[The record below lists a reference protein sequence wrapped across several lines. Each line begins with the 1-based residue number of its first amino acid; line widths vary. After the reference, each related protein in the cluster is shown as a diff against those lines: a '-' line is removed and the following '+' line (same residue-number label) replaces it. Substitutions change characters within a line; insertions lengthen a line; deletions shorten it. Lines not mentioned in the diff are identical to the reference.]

1 MFSDLVDKLLVF
13 EDTWLAFVN
22 DVAID
27 FADADEADVDVLC
40 VGRDLVVEKVVTGT
54 VTIEAAIV
62 VAGTDE
68 KARGGP
74 ISTDEE
80 FMSRGSDDP

>member
-1 MFSDLVDKLLVF
+1 MI
-13 EDTWLAFVN
+13 

-27 FADADEADVDVLC
+27 FAASDEADVDVLC
-40 VGRDLVVEKVVTGT
+40 VERDLVVEEVVTGT
-54 VTIEAAIV
+54 VITDAAIV

-80 FMSRGSDDP
+80 LMSRGTDDLSLSV